1 MLLLLRTNIWTF
13 RPHRFM
19 LRLRLKILQGVHA
32 NRSRYPLGV
41 KRLIC
46 PRKYSVLQ
54 EPHLI
59 PNLNIPDCAV
69 LSVLISSI
77 IIRSKMFFAV
87 SIFFPSLLFKLLTRQ
102 CNRTLTDARKTSHR
116 GSRSY
121 NNNIDWRQTNES
133 LWITES
139 QQTDADCRETAL
151 VLVLQP
157 FSVNPRHRSG
167 CSLAFHIWIQP
178 AIEMY
183 SPWL

>member
-32 NRSRYPLGV
+32 NRSRYPLAV

-54 EPHLI
+54 KPHLI

-87 SIFFPSLLFKLLTRQ
+87 SIFFSIVIVQ
-102 CNRTLTDARKTSHR
+102 ATDAPVQQ
-116 GSRSY
+116 
-121 NNNIDWRQTNES
+121 NIDWRQKNES
-133 LWITES
+133 PWVTELQQQYWLTPDKWVTVNHGVTTDRWWLPRDGVGFGVATILWNLV
-139 QQTDADCRETAL
+139 TAQG
-151 VLVLQP
+151 VL
-157 FSVNPRHRSG
+157 
-167 CSLAFHIWIQP
+167 
-178 AIEMY
+178 
-183 SPWL
+183 